1 METLGG
7 NGYVEDGRMGRIY
20 REMPVNAIWEG
31 SGNVMCLDVLR
42 AIEREH
48 EAADALVA
56 GFETAAGGATR
67 LVAAIG
73 RLRAMMTQRGG
84 LEARARLVTELLV
97 AVAAGTLLQAHAPAA
112 VADGFLATRLAP
124 DRGRCYGALET
135 AIDETAILERAMP
148 VG

>member
-1 METLGG
+1 
-7 NGYVEDGRMGRIY
+7 
-20 REMPVNAIWEG
+20 MPVNAIWEG

-42 AIEREH
+42 AMEREP

-56 GFETAAGGATR
+56 GFETAAGGETR

-73 RLRAMMTQRGG
+73 RLRAMMAARGG

-112 VADGFLATRLAP
+112 VADGFLATRLVP